1 MRTLL
6 TLLTAAFFALPA
18 TLLAQARTNKD
29 SVTLLTHSWSLTS
42 IVFDGKMQV
51 MPAGKMPT
59 LDLKRDGTIVL
70 PDPESPEL
78 VHWALLPKT
87 QYLLLDKPY
96 KILKLDDKTLVLAD
110 VEDKGQ
116 MYLTRR

>member
-1 MRTLL
+1 MRTPI
-6 TLLTAAFFALPA
+6 TLLTAALFVMPV
-18 TLLAQARTNKD
+18 TLLAQTRTSKD
-29 SVTLLTHSWSLTS
+29 SVALLTHAWSLTTM
-42 IVFDGKMQV
+42 VFDGKMQV

-59 LDLKRDGTIVL
+59 LDLKRDGTIFL

-116 MYLTRR
+116 MYLSRR